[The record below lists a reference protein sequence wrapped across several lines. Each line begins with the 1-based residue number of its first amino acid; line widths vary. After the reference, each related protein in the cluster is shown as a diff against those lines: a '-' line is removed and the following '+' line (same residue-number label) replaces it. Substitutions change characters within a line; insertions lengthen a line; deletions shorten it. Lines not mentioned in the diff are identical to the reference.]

1 MRVLHLFSNCK
12 WTGPAEPALNL
23 CVALRRMDV
32 AADFACAP
40 NAGRS
45 VNMIVETARDRGVEP
60 VLRFSLSKHRHPV
73 KDWLDRRALRAFLR
87 ERAYDLVHCHLDNDH
102 RIALDPAGR
111 LGIPLIRSSYEGEGL
126 RGKGGY
132 GRLLAGTGHLIE
144 PSDLAAEH
152 DIAAYGYPRK
162 RVTVIPG
169 AVDVERFSPSREVPD
184 GRRWLGIPNDA
195 FVVGIVA
202 RMQTHRHYGDFL
214 EAIRLL
220 AEDRD
225 NVHAVIVGRGTKQ
238 DTVAKG
244 PARDMGLQGRIHFS
258 GHIQGENY
266 VGMLK
271 ACDANVYLVPG
282 SDGTCRAVRE
292 AMAMARPV
300 VTADRGM
307 LREIVDDGVNGYVVD
322 GSAASL
328 HTALRTLANDRA
340 HTRAM
345 GRAAREKAVSRYSL
359 EAQARDVLR
368 VYKSTLELR

>member
-1 MRVLHLFSNCK
+1 M
-12 WTGPAEPALNL
+12 NL
-23 CVALRRMDV
+23 CVALRRIDV

-40 NAGRS
+40 DAGRS
-45 VNMIVETARDRGVEP
+45 INMIVETARDRGVEP
-60 VLRFSLSKHRHPV
+60 VLRFGLSKHRHPV
-73 KDWLDRRALRAFLR
+73 KNWLDGRALRTFLR
-87 ERAYDLVHCHLDNDH
+87 EQAYELVHCHLDNDH
-102 RIALDPAGR
+102 RIALGPAAR
-111 LGIPLIRSSYEGEGL
+111 LGIPLVRSSYEGGGF
-126 RGKGGY
+126 RGKGGH
-132 GRLLAGTGHLIE
+132 RKLLAGTARLIE
-144 PSDLAAEH
+144 PSRMAAEH
-152 DIAAYGYPRK
+152 DIAAYGYARE

-169 AVDVERFSPSREVPD
+169 AVDVERFDPSRGVPD
-184 GRRWLGIPNDA
+184 GRRWLGIPHDA

-220 AEDRD
+220 AEERGD
-225 NVHAVIVGRGTKQ
+225 VHAVIVGRGTKQ
-238 DTVAKG
+238 DAVAKG
-244 PARDMGLQGRIHFS
+244 PVRDMGLEGRIHFS

-271 ACDANVYLVPG
+271 ACDVKVYLVPG

-322 GSAASL
+322 GSSASL
-328 HTALRTLANDRA
+328 HAALRTLAADRA
-340 HTRAM
+340 HARAM

-359 EAQARDVLR
+359 EAQAKDVAD
-368 VYKSTLELR
+368 VYELVLKQ